1 MIQAV
6 LGSPWYGHIANTAS
20 AQVFFSAPFMS
31 MLTLTLS
38 ANYDDIYK
46 SWTFNFCSEFAVVH
60 LIRIFDY
67 FVRTSFLWC
76 MLFFLT
82 ILVLDVT
89 ELVCTIKYKDARTLN
104 F

>member
-1 MIQAV
+1 MIQAA

-20 AQVFFSAPFMS
+20 AQVFFSSPFMS
-31 MLTLTLS
+31 ILTLTLS
-38 ANYDDIYK
+38 VNYDDIYK
-46 SWTFNFCSEFAVVH
+46 WSFNFCSEFAVVH